1 MVDIAEVLIRI
12 KGDVSSLTSASQ
24 KAKGEFGGMESSA
37 KSAFSNIGSMAT
49 AGFGIAAAAIAAFAI
64 QSAKDVDGAYKTIQA
79 SVGATSD
86 QMNNTLKPA
95 FDSVFGNFP
104 VKADEAA
111 AAITKVYSGL
121 KNLSDGLVPTA
132 AQLTDVTSKFS
143 ELAEVGG
150 TKVETLTTR
159 LMPAFKALGVSANEI
174 PAALNSIVIAAQ
186 GTGDKVDTLTAS
198 VAKAAPTFKQ
208 FGFGIED
215 TAAVMAKLDV
225 SGVNSSQVITGL
237 NKVLK
242 EAATSGESP
251 KKALADLEDQLKK
264 GNLTG
269 KEATALYK
277 ELGVKGFAAFRTAVQ
292 GGAFDVQALTGAMG
306 ANTTQLD
313 ASYEAQRT
321 FSDKLTEFK
330 NKLELAFAPLGKTL
344 ITLMENVL
352 TAVEPVLPIIT
363 GLVSAFSKLPMP
375 IQLVGI
381 AFVGLIGGMGMLN
394 VVLGKFGITDVSK
407 FREILKTL
415 FHVLKTSHRAC
426 QAYLRRFSTSAAAS
440 AAKSDWAARGRR
452 VKRQPEAKRRR
463 LVGRPPE
470 AKRRWLAKSL
480 RRERFLGHYYPSL
493 QSSPPSVPPSSSY
506 MQPPARSGT

>member
-12 KGDVSSLTSASQ
+12 KGDASSLTSASE
-24 KAKGEFGGMESSA
+24 KAKGNFSSMESGA

-49 AGFGIAAAAIAAFAI
+49 AGMGIAAAAIAAFAI
-64 QSAKDVDGAYKTIQA
+64 KSFQDVDGAYKGIQK
-79 SVGATSD
+79 SVGATAD
-86 QMNNTLKPA
+86 QMNTTLKPA

-111 AAITKVYSGL
+111 AAVTKVYSGL

-143 ELAEVGG
+143 ELAAVGG

-242 EAATSGESP
+242 EAATSGEPP

-381 AFVGLIGGMGMLN
+381 AFVGLLGGMGMLN
-394 VVLGKFGITDVSK
+394 VVLGKFGTSVTKLPGDIEKLIPTIKNLASSMSNVPSK
-407 FREILKTL
+407 
-415 FHVLKTSHRAC
+415 VLN
-426 QAYLRRFSTSAAAS
+426 SAAAS

-452 VKRQPEAKRRR
+452 VKRQPEAKRRW

-480 RRERFLGHYYPSL
+480 RRARFLGHYCPSL
-493 QSSPPSVPPSSSY
+493 QSWPLSPPDSLSY
-506 MQPPARSGT
+506 TQPPVRSGT